1 MIGSILTNKP
11 SKSVTIRGVEVP
23 INWDFR
29 TSIKFTELLEDRDLS
44 KIELI
49 KKGVRL
55 YYGTWA
61 DTHSFA
67 EGELE
72 EAIEKMI
79 EFYSYSLA
87 PVNSKNKSS
96 KKQSYSFTYDAEY
109 VYAAFWEQYKI
120 DLSVV
125 EMHWWNFKALFNGL
139 SENTQFGKII
149 GYRTMDISKLS
160 DEEKKFYREMKSLY
174 KLPTHESEI
183 DEALSNELAEA
194 LENGG
199 DIDAILSKKY
209 D

>member
-29 TSIKFTELLEDRDLS
+29 TSIKFTELLADHDLS

-55 YYGTWA
+55 YYGAWA

-109 VYAAFWEQYKI
+109 VYAAFWEQY
-120 DLSVV
+120 
-125 EMHWWNFKALFNGL
+125 
-139 SENTQFGKII
+139 
-149 GYRTMDISKLS
+149 
-160 DEEKKFYREMKSLY
+160 
-174 KLPTHESEI
+174 
-183 DEALSNELAEA
+183 
-194 LENGG
+194 
-199 DIDAILSKKY
+199 
-209 D
+209 

>member
-23 INWDFR
+23 IKWDFR
-29 TSIKFTELLEDRDLS
+29 TSIKFTELLADRDLS

-55 YYGTWA
+55 YYGAWA

-79 EFYSYSLA
+79 EFYSHSLS
-87 PVNSKNKSS
+87 PVNKNKSS

-139 SENTQFGKII
+139 SEKTQFGKII
-149 GYRTMDISKLS
+149 GYRTMDISRLS

>member
-29 TSIKFTELLEDRDLS
+29 TSIKFTELLADSDLS

-55 YYGTWA
+55 YYGAWA

-79 EFYSYSLA
+79 EFYSHSLS
-87 PVNSKNKSS
+87 PVKSKHGSQS
-96 KKQSYSFTYDAEY
+96 KQSYSFTYDAEY